1 MEKRVKRRT
10 RTLGGL
16 LAGYLLRTGLACAAV
31 AVIWFA
37 LVLVLIEA
45 GFILPAN
52 SAARAAQQAAEL
64 LPAMS
69 ADHFD
74 AGALPDLCRWVLLD
88 AGTAPS
94 SLAAARDVLATNMTD
109 A

>member
-1 MEKRVKRRT
+1 MEKRVKHRT

-31 AVIWFA
+31 AVVWFA

-64 LPAMS
+64 LPAMLTP
-69 ADHFD
+69 ALCPTCA
-74 AGALPDLCRWVLLD
+74 AGSCWTPAPPPAALPQP
-88 AGTAPS
+88 GTCWPP
-94 SLAAARDVLATNMTD
+94 T
-109 A
+109 

>member
-52 SAARAAQQAAEL
+52 SAAHAAQQAAEL
-64 LPAMS
+64 
-69 ADHFD
+69 
-74 AGALPDLCRWVLLD
+74 
-88 AGTAPS
+88 
-94 SLAAARDVLATNMTD
+94 
-109 A
+109 